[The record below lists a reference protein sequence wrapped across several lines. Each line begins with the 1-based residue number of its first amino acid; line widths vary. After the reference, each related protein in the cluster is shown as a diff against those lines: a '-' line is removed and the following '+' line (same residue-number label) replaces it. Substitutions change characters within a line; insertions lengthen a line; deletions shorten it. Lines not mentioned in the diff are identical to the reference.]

1 MKEQKTSIITYLL
14 GFNRYL
20 QIMTEPLVLY
30 SVSER
35 IATIAINRPE
45 KRNALNP
52 DLVQQLTDSFISA
65 SEDDQVK
72 VIVLKANGA
81 VFSAGAD
88 LAYLQQLQL
97 NTYEENLAD
106 SENLKRLFTTIYY
119 LPKVV
124 IAQVEGHAIAGG
136 CGLATVCDITFSVPE
151 ASFGYTEVKLGFVPA
166 IVSCFLLR
174 KTSETIAKK
183 ILLTGSLF
191 SAQEA
196 LDYGL
201 ITFVTNKEE
210 ISHKVKD
217 FALNLCNEA
226 SANSLMVTKQLIG
239 QTTNP
244 SLEKSL
250 SLAVQINARVRDT
263 EDFKKGVAS
272 FINKE
277 KITW

>member
-1 MKEQKTSIITYLL
+1 MQS
-14 GFNRYL
+14 
-20 QIMTEPLVLY
+20 PLVLY
-30 SVSER
+30 SVSQR
-35 IATIAINRPE
+35 IATIVINRPE

-52 DLVQQLTDSFISA
+52 ELVTLLTEHLLAA
-65 SEDDQVK
+65 SEDDEVK
-72 VIVLKANGA
+72 VIVLKANGP

-88 LAYLQQLQL
+88 LEYLQQLQQ

-136 CGLATVCDITFSVPE
+136 CGLATVCDIVFSVPE

-174 KTSETIAKK
+174 KTSETVAKR
-183 ILLTGSLF
+183 ILLTGELF
-191 SAQEA
+191 GAQDA
-196 LDYGL
+196 LNYGL
-201 ITFVTNKEE
+201 ITFVTNKED
-210 ISHKVKD
+210 IGLKVNE
-217 FALNLCNEA
+217 FALNLCTET
-226 SANSLMVTKQLIG
+226 SANALMVTKQLIG

-244 SLEKSL
+244 LLEKNL
-250 SLAVQINARVRDT
+250 AFAVQINARVRDT
-263 EDFKKGVAS
+263 EDFKKGVAA

-277 KITW
+277 KIKW